1 MTEHDRETLALAL
14 TILVHNVRGFKPTMN
29 EYLFTIEPHADH
41 VTPLGTPVGDNP
53 LVGMSFEQILEMSI
67 GTIAECLDLAPTY
80 ADEQLPLCYAPRELL
95 ESETVA
101 H

>member
-1 MTEHDRETLALAL
+1 MSEYERETLALAL

-29 EYLFTIEPHADH
+29 EYLFTIEPDPAH
-41 VTPLGTPVGDNP
+41 VSPLGTPVGNNP
-53 LVGMSFEQILEMSI
+53 LVGMSFEQVLEISI

-80 ADEQLPLCYAPRELL
+80 VDDKLRLCYTPKELL
-95 ESETVA
+95 ESEAIA